1 MPDETANYVPRL
13 LAIAQIFAHA
23 EKYNVNLHQ
32 IPNKPYFEVV
42 NLDSQLNLNKAA
54 EMANMSLHDFL
65 NLNPAFNKSKTAPE
79 GSDHVVC

>member
-54 EMANMSLHDFL
+54 EMANMSLHDF
-65 NLNPAFNKSKTAPE
+65 
-79 GSDHVVC
+79 